1 MSAWLDAGW
10 PAPPGVRALTTLRH
24 GLGVSQVPFDAFN
37 LGARCGDDPRAVLE
51 NRRQLATALQLPSAP
66 RWLRQ
71 VHGVE
76 VARFDASAPSLSLQ
90 SKGRVGEGCPA
101 TIQTRETPSQP
112 PTLLHEKG
120 GDTDEPVADASVTT
134 TLGTVL
140 AILTA
145 DCLPVVLAARD
156 GSELAVAHAGWRG
169 LADGVLE
176 ATVATMSTP
185 PAHAQ
190 AWLGPCA
197 GAQAYEVGQDVF
209 DAFVSRD
216 VRAADCFVATRPGHW
231 KVDLYALARQRL
243 ADADIATEH
252 IHGGGLCTI
261 SDPSRFFSHRRDQRT
276 GRMATLVWRDSL

>member
-1 MSAWLDAGW
+1 MSAWLDADW

-24 GLGVSQVPFDAFN
+24 GLGVSQAPFDAFN
-37 LGARCGDDPRAVLE
+37 LGARCGDDPEAVIE
-51 NRRQLATALQLPSAP
+51 NRHQLERALQLPSPP
-66 RWLRQ
+66 RWLTQ
-71 VHGVE
+71 VHGID
-76 VARFDASAPSLSLQ
+76 VAMEP
-90 SKGRVGEGCPA
+90 G
-101 TIQTRETPSQP
+101 I
-112 PTLLHEKG
+112 
-120 GDTDEPVADASVTT
+120 DEPVADASVTIMP
-134 TLGTVL
+134 GTVL

-169 LADGVLE
+169 LADGLLE

-185 PAHAQ
+185 PADMQ

-209 DAFVSRD
+209 EVFISRD
-216 VRAADCFVATRPGHW
+216 ACAEDCFLATRPGHW

-243 ADADIATEH
+243 VDAGIAMEH

-261 SDPSRFFSHRRDQRT
+261 SDSSRFFSHRRDQRS
-276 GRMATLVWRDSL
+276 GRMATLVWREHN